1 MWHVKN
7 VLSIFHGKVRMLNA
21 LKGKD
26 ALPAKPA
33 NEEKEYL
40 LEPTHSTI
48 KLSLVNEV
56 LREKIRLQRRRL
68 L

>member
-1 MWHVKN
+1 LLVQQR
-7 VLSIFHGKVRMLNA
+7 LLNA

-48 KLSLVNEV
+48 KLSLGNEV
-56 LREKIRLQRRRL
+56 QEKK
-68 L
+68 

>member
-1 MWHVKN
+1 M
-7 VLSIFHGKVRMLNA
+7 LRMLVQQRLLNA

-26 ALPAKPA
+26 ALPA

-40 LEPTHSTI
+40 LEQTHSTI

-56 LREKIRLQRRRL
+56 LREKIRL
-68 L
+68 